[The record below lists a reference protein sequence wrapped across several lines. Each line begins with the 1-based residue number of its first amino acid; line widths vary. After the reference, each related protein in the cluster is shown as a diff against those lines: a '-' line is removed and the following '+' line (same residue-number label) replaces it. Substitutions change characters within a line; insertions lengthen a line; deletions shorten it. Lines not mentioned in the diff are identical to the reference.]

1 MHAPNWL
8 GDSLMARPFVAGL
21 LAEHRSRAAVVV
33 AHPRVSP
40 VWQAW
45 PGLQV
50 VETRPGPWYADAWR
64 TSRRIKHLGAFQRGY
79 LLSASFRSAATFA
92 LAGVPERVG
101 FVAGGR
107 SWMLT
112 EPVRR
117 LPAGR
122 LHYSLEFCRLGSVC
136 PRPEQVP
143 AFVWPAAAKHRAE
156 ALLQSGVPAGSDY
169 AVIAVG
175 SAGHAK
181 RYPVLLWR
189 QVIAQIGTHSPVVL
203 VGTSGEATL
212 AGEAAGGC
220 EGVINLCGAT
230 GLAELALILQSA
242 AVFAGVDS
250 GAAHLASAVGCPSV
264 VLFGPGDPAET
275 SPQGERLITLRDG
288 LWCSPCR
295 SRICLRP
302 HTPSECMDRISPDAV
317 VSAVLG
323 IRRTTVA
330 G

>member
-21 LAEHRSRAAVVV
+21 LAEHRSRPTVVV

-50 VETRPGPWYADAWR
+50 VETQPGPWYSDAWR
-64 TSRRIKHLGAFQRGY
+64 TSRRIRHLGEFRRGY
-79 LLSASFRSAATFA
+79 LLSASFRSAATLA
-92 LAGVPERVG
+92 LAGVSERVG

-107 SWMLT
+107 FWLLT

-117 LPAGR
+117 LPAGC
-122 LHYSLEFCRLGSVC
+122 LHYSLEFCRLGPVI
-136 PRPEQVP
+136 PRPEDIP
-143 AFVWPAAAKHRAE
+143 PFVWPEAALKRAE
-156 ALLQSGVPAGSDY
+156 ALLQAGELAGSDY

-181 RYPVLLWR
+181 RYPAFLWR
-189 QVIAQIGTHSPVVL
+189 RVIEQVGSHIPVVL
-203 VGTSGEATL
+203 VGTSGEAAL
-212 AGEAAGGC
+212 AGEAIGGR
-220 EGVINLCGAT
+220 EKVVNLCGST
-230 GLAELALILQSA
+230 GLAELALILQRA
-242 AVFAGVDS
+242 VVFAGVDS

-264 VLFGPGDPAET
+264 VLFGPGDPVET
-275 SPQGERLITLRDG
+275 LPQGECVIALRDG

-302 HTPSECMDRISPDAV
+302 DRPSECMDRISPDAV
-317 VSAVLG
+317 ASALLG
-323 IRRTTVA
+323 VRQATAA